1 MKTAVKYKKWIFSR
15 FYIGLTQE
23 PKKKTDGHVILSKLI
38 TIDRQLRVLAQPI
51 YN

>member
-23 PKKKTDGHVILSKLI
+23 PTPRIYYKEFINKEICHLNGKIKL
-38 TIDRQLRVLAQPI
+38 L
-51 YN
+51 